1 MDATH
6 LYRML
11 VFANVVEQG
20 SLTGAAAELD
30 ISRSMVSQHLKNL
43 ESSIGQQLLQRT
55 TRSLALT
62 GAGQDYYYHCAEL
75 TRMVKQAQAATTVS
89 DEQLHGSIRLSVP
102 EAWAS
107 VKLLPLLGKF
117 HQQYPK
123 LQLNVTLEQQSSAS
137 VTDLQADVAVL
148 KNVSTNVAQVLP
160 LAQYQPLFVA
170 SAGYVAQ
177 HGKPLHPDSLQQF
190 HWLAASVSQ
199 LPTSWQ
205 LTDSSG
211 DVYSVR
217 LTPFSGCNSLIGLKL
232 LVEQGVGF
240 ACLPHYLCKD
250 ALEQGQMVQLLP
262 GYPLAQSQLFA
273 VHRFGESI
281 PPRVRVLLTFL
292 RDHCSE

>member
-43 ESSIGQQLLQRT
+43 ESSLGQQLLQRT

-75 TRMVKQAQAATTVS
+75 TRMVKQAQAAVS
-89 DEQLHGSIRLSVP
+89 VADEQLHGSIRLSLP
-102 EAWAS
+102 EAWAN
-107 VKLLPLLGKF
+107 VKLLPLLGLF
-117 HQQYPK
+117 HQQYPR
-123 LQLNVTLEQQSSAS
+123 LQLNLTLEQQGGAS
-137 VTDLQADVAVL
+137 VTDLQADVAVI
-148 KNVSTNVAQVLP
+148 TNASANAEQALS
-160 LAQYQPLFVA
+160 LAHYQPMFVA
-170 SAGYVAQ
+170 SNDYVTQ

-211 DVYSVR
+211 DVYQVR
-217 LTPFSGCNSLIGLKL
+217 LTPAAGCNSLLGLKL

-240 ACLPHYLCKD
+240 ACLPDYLCKD
-250 ALEQGQMVQLLP
+250 ALEQGDLVQLLP
-262 GYPLAQSQLFA
+262 GYPLAKRQLFA
-273 VHRFGESI
+273 VHRFGDSI
-281 PPRVRVLLTFL
+281 PPRVRVLLKFL
-292 RDHCSE
+292 RDHASN